1 MNDVIRPTQSL
12 DRFWTE
18 QPVRIGDDADQDKR
32 FSVLS
37 SQFSVLSTRCS
48 FLHLFDKLSKAH
60 HRPPHGAAADF
71 LHIVARRHTQN
82 IEASI
87 P

>member
-37 SQFSVLSTRCS
+37 NGFSVLGTHFFIFSANFPRLTTARPTVPRPISCTSSRAVTR
-48 FLHLFDKLSKAH
+48 K
-60 HRPPHGAAADF
+60 
-71 LHIVARRHTQN
+71 T
-82 IEASI
+82 
-87 P
+87 